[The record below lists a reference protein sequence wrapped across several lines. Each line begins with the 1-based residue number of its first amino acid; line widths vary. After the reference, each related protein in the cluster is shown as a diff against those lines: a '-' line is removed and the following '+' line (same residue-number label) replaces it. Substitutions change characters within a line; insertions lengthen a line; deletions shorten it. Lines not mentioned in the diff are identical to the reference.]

1 MLTQV
6 EAGVCCPLSMTY
18 SGYPVLHR
26 YLHCTSKSLVNSFPL
41 DKLLS
46 HRYDQRCLPAKT
58 KSGLTIGSL
67 SIDLIAN
74 DHLEILFFPHLYQE
88 WQ

>member
-1 MLTQV
+1 MLSQV

-26 YLHCTSKSLVNSFPL
+26 YLQCTSKALTNSFPM

-46 HRYDQRCLPAKT
+46 RKYDQRCLPAMI
-58 KSGLTIGSL
+58 KSGLTIGSSFTFRL
-67 SIDLIAN
+67 HSSKRSK
-74 DHLEILFFPHLYQE
+74 
-88 WQ
+88 